1 MSIEKI
7 EFEISRNNLKYFISG
22 DFEDSQ
28 YVEEIE
34 DKIPDYEEYQKKK
47 NQIQKEIHK
56 VSPELRQFYSEPLLS
71 KKQEF
76 HLFRKMNYNKYKTKL
91 YFDMYQHHSISAHVD
106 LSCEHYKKY
115 LDIRNFLVTCNTRL
129 AAQLLKKR
137 KDFYGDNINDLI
149 SDCFLN
155 IIKAVDCF
163 DYTRGFKFSTY
174 CTWVL
179 MNNSLRDHMHNKKF
193 YDSVSTNIDG
203 STFSEKLDDR
213 QIENTVKKER
223 DENVNF
229 DIQKILDK
237 IHARDPRE
245 HFVIIN
251 CFGLLNQRKKTLKEI
266 SQELN
271 LTKERVRQI
280 RENGI
285 KYLQSEIKDGKLNL
299 LSIIN

>member
-7 EFEISRNNLKYFISG
+7 EFEINKNSFKYWIVG
-22 DFEDSQ
+22 DFDDQ
-28 YVEEIE
+28 NYINEIE
-34 DKIPDYEEYQKKK
+34 SELPDQQDYNKKK
-47 NQIQKEIHK
+47 LQIQKDINK
-56 VSPELRQFYSEPLLS
+56 VNPELRQFYSEPLLS

-76 HLFRKMNYNKYKTKL
+76 HIFRKMNYYKYKTKL
-91 YFDMYQHHSISAHVD
+91 NFEIYQHHSISTYSN
-106 LSCEHYKKY
+106 LSIQFFNKY
-115 LDIRNFLVTCNTRL
+115 LEVRNFLVTCNTRL

-137 KDFYGDNINDLI
+137 KDFYGDNLNDLI

-193 YDSVSTNIDG
+193 YDSVATNIDG
-203 STFSEKLDDR
+203 STFAEKMDEKDF
-213 QIENTVKKER
+213 ENCTKKEK
-223 DENVNF
+223 DESIHF
-229 DIQKILDK
+229 DIQNILDK
-237 IHARDPRE
+237 IKKRDSRE

-266 SQELN
+266 SEELN

-285 KYLQSEIKDGKLNL
+285 KFLQNEIQNGNLNL
-299 LSIIN
+299 LFSN